1 MYLDTDD
8 RHGSRICIRSTFY
21 FATRVL
27 LVEVEWPRGA
37 VGFESHVLSELR
49 VWRDCRTCERIDG
62 VPASVL
68 GCALLQYNVT
78 TAKRHMS
85 ESSRVM

>member
-1 MYLDTDD
+1 MIGTAPA
-8 RHGSRICIRSTFY
+8 S
-21 FATRVL
+21 VL
-27 LVEVEWPRGA
+27 GVHFILQQECCWLVEVEWPRGA
-37 VGFESHVLSELR
+37 VSFESHVLSELR